1 MQPPD
6 YKNPALRTRQ
16 PSGEMWHDYVQELL
30 DRVDH
35 STGGRIYSSDEDR
48 HEAPRRAA

>member
-1 MQPPD
+1 MQTSD

-16 PSGEMWHDYVQELL
+16 SSGAMWHDYVRELL
-30 DRVDH
+30 DRVDEA
-35 STGGRIYSSDEDR
+35 TGGRIYSSEEDR

>member
-1 MQPPD
+1 MQTTD

-16 PSGEMWHDYVQELL
+16 PPGAMWHAYVQELL
-30 DRVDH
+30 ERVDDA
-35 STGGRIYSSDEDR
+35 TGGRIYSSDEDR